1 MNLSGATGMVH
12 RARRTGDFASGWP
25 SPSPGPM
32 PGAGTDA
39 TVSGQAPSELDA
51 SLRLGV
57 LLPLPLSVHWGG
69 DGAEDAASAWFL
81 T

>member
-1 MNLSGATGMVH
+1 
-12 RARRTGDFASGWP
+12 
-25 SPSPGPM
+25 M

-39 TVSGQAPSELDA
+39 TVSGQAPSELDV

-57 LLPLPLSVHWGG
+57 LLPLPLSVHCGG
-69 DGAEDAASAWFL
+69 DGAEDTASAWFL